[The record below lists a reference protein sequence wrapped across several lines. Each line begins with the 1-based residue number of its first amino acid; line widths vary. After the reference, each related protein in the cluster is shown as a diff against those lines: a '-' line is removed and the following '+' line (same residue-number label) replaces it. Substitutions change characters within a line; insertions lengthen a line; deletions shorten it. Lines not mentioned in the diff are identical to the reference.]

1 MKKTFCFCVLTVLI
15 LFLVLSEAQKIKAE
29 DMVQEDAQD
38 YEEILNLYDLTDI
51 DVEIK
56 EKIGNY
62 SFSEIIGALIK
73 GDFSQTLTMLKD
85 TVLSQFFN
93 EVLYNRYALIKI
105 ILLAVISAMFSNI
118 SIILDRR
125 EISETGFFITYLLMI
140 TILIG
145 SFQVMSDMLDSVV
158 QDVSSFIKIIIPA
171 MVLSAG
177 LCSGQATAL
186 GFGEIALFTIYIGEI
201 LVRNVVLPFIKLY
214 VILMAVNNLMD
225 EDYLSKFGGIFKS
238 FVLWFLKF
246 FTGVVMGI
254 QIIKGM
260 ILPGIDLAGKNTAI
274 KLLNLIPGAEEINTA
289 GSIFLSSASVIKNAI
304 GGASILILVMIV
316 AVPAVKMFVFVI
328 AYRIT
333 AALIQPMTDRRI
345 SSCVDSVADSVM
357 LLNKVLITQ
366 FIMLSLSI
374 AVLCMVTS

>member
-29 DMVQEDAQD
+29 DMAQEDAQD

-56 EKIGNY
+56 EKIVNY

-260 ILPGIDLAGKNTAI
+260 ILPGIDLAGKNTVI

-345 SSCVDSVADSVM
+345 SGCVDSVADSVM